1 MCLVIRYLADLLF
14 CVIKS
19 STWNYRYL
27 CPRPDTCTATVL
39 LYNWPT
45 RNIFLWIRFE
55 HVGSAL
61 SAYPPGNENSESYGL
76 RSPSLDLAV
85 ESCSQVQKRLHIA
98 FLKTWEYWS
107 VLRLLFYHNYI
118 YLTGGPRTFCM
129 DRTCRGRCSAFKT
142 IQKYFCRKGPRST
155 IKLD

>member
-107 VLRLLFYHNYI
+107 VLRLLFYHI
-118 YLTGGPRTFCM
+118 IFTLPEVPIHSVWTGPVGGVAARLKQ
-129 DRTCRGRCSAFKT
+129 S
-142 IQKYFCRKGPRST
+142 RST
-155 IKLD
+155 SAEKGHVAP